1 MINVPL
7 VNGLGKTKGVEEAGN
22 KVWKGDLEK
31 IDFGEKDLIEIN
43 DLIYNK
49 SFKEFGAGKVCF
61 LGGDHSMSYPITRA
75 FFDWCENESK
85 KPCLIVFDAHPDLM
99 EPVDRKIPTHEEWLR
114 GLVEDGFPVENI
126 LLVGV
131 RNIDVVEKKY
141 LQEKGIKRMSVEE
154 LMFNLETKSDAIM
167 EFGYGK
173 EVYVSIDIDVV
184 DPAYAPGTGYLE
196 PGGISSRELLY
207 VLRRISK
214 MKNLRAID
222 LVEINP
228 SCDFNDMTSRLGE
241 KIINIFY

>member
-1 MINVPL
+1 MKMINVPL

-126 LLVGV
+126 LLAAADKGLATCWIAIPKPGKLSSDLDVPDNVEIQGAIAIGYARKKVKAPSRLDAGDLVSFEAWGAVGADYNTSL
-131 RNIDVVEKKY
+131 RGEQAKPLLEK
-141 LQEKGIKRMSVEE
+141 
-154 LMFNLETKSDAIM
+154 
-167 EFGYGK
+167 
-173 EVYVSIDIDVV
+173 
-184 DPAYAPGTGYLE
+184 
-196 PGGISSRELLY
+196 
-207 VLRRISK
+207 
-214 MKNLRAID
+214 RAIK
-222 LVEINP
+222 
-228 SCDFNDMTSRLGE
+228 
-241 KIINIFY
+241 KIRDRIKKK